1 LSLPYPNYQIFFTPL
16 VRPNVYGDTLNVTKD
31 IDMTDFIRSGGLQS
45 ISQQVDDGD
54 YDIGIFTFGDI
65 TLNGINIG
73 RKFNDGRDAL
83 SVFPYTRDLCKVEV
97 RLYDDEGGYTVRFR
111 GLVDEQA
118 TREDIE
124 NDRIRL
130 KVLSMDSVL
139 GRVEVTGGAVSTN
152 DSFSLAIK
160 KVLNVPEITNIL
172 NYDESNIDVDFD
184 AAVDNGDFF
193 TAITVKAALDDL
205 LLASNSILIIDKND
219 NIIVKS
225 RVEDRRVFVLHGRGD
240 YYGRENIISITES
253 NDGRQRAFSAIS
265 VNDIEVAND
274 DWIDE
279 YGYRQKSISLDFIDN
294 NDTIKAVAG
303 NILDNFKVPKPE
315 LKVKALAKDLKD
327 IELLDTVKLYY
338 DYRVAP
344 YVGDTLPL
352 AGQVLA
358 GQFTAARSFGSRRI
372 LPSQKWKVIEIEERA
387 SQSEITLK
395 LRLSGNTTADG
406 YFIGFDDGYFFNDE
420 TGFSA

>member
-124 NDRIRL
+124 NDR
-130 KVLSMDSVL
+130 
-139 GRVEVTGGAVSTN
+139 
-152 DSFSLAIK
+152 
-160 KVLNVPEITNIL
+160 
-172 NYDESNIDVDFD
+172 
-184 AAVDNGDFF
+184 
-193 TAITVKAALDDL
+193 
-205 LLASNSILIIDKND
+205 ILIIDKND